1 MCSGRKTKPET
12 SPMTLNASK
21 GGPDMDD
28 NKNTEVENQ
37 TVNTNEE
44 QPKEA
49 GTDPKEDNK
58 LDGDKLVKKL
68 QKRIG
73 KEQNEK
79 HSLQDQLNK
88 ANAKIKELQSGKV
101 NKDSLDIEETMSK
114 ESEKDKEIASL
125 RAQIARRDNIKQT
138 DEVFKEAGLTVSGDV
153 LNMVVVD
160 DEKQTY
166 ANVQA
171 LIKYTNQIQS
181 GVKKDLLKGSTPR
194 TNGKP
199 TMTKDE
205 INKIKDP
212 IKRQQAI
219 ADNLSL
225 YQH

>member
-1 MCSGRKTKPET
+1 MRVKEVH
-12 SPMTLNASK
+12 N
-21 GGPDMDD
+21 MDE
-28 NKNTEVENQ
+28 NNNIEVQEPQ
-37 TVNTNEE
+37 VTD
-44 QPKEA
+44 QPKDT

-79 HSLQDQLNK
+79 HSLQEQLDK
-88 ANAKIKELQSGKV
+88 ANAKIKELQSGKA
-101 NKDSLDIEETMSK
+101 NKDSLDIEATMSK

-138 DEVFKEAGLTVSGDV
+138 DEVFKEAGLTVSDDV

-166 ANVQA
+166 TNVQA

>member
-1 MCSGRKTKPET
+1 
-12 SPMTLNASK
+12 
-21 GGPDMDD
+21 MDD

-44 QPKEA
+44 QPKDT

-79 HSLQDQLNK
+79 HSLQEQLDK

-101 NKDSLDIEETMSK
+101 NKDSLDIEATMSK

-138 DEVFKEAGLTVSGDV
+138 DEVFKEAGLTVSDDV

>member
-1 MCSGRKTKPET
+1 
-12 SPMTLNASK
+12 
-21 GGPDMDD
+21 MDE
-28 NKNTEVENQ
+28 NNNTEVQEPQ
-37 TVNTNEE
+37 VTD
-44 QPKEA
+44 QPKDT

-79 HSLQDQLNK
+79 HSLQERLDK
-88 ANAKIKELQSGKV
+88 ANAKIKELQSGKA
-101 NKDSLDIEETMSK
+101 NKDSLDIEATMSK

-138 DEVFKEAGLTVSGDV
+138 DEVFKEAGLTVSDDV

-199 TMTKDE
+199 ISALGGIIYGNRKYYY
-205 INKIKDP
+205 IKGFNCT
-212 IKRQQAI
+212 I
-219 ADNLSL
+219 
-225 YQH
+225 Y

>member
-1 MCSGRKTKPET
+1 
-12 SPMTLNASK
+12 
-21 GGPDMDD
+21 MDE
-28 NKNTEVENQ
+28 NNNTEVQEPQ
-37 TVNTNEE
+37 VTD
-44 QPKEA
+44 QPKDT

-79 HSLQDQLNK
+79 HSLQEQLDK
-88 ANAKIKELQSGKV
+88 ANAKIKELQSGKA
-101 NKDSLDIEETMSK
+101 NKDSLDIEATMSK

-138 DEVFKEAGLTVSGDV
+138 DEVFKEAGLTVSDDV

-225 YQH
+225 YQHQEE

>member
-1 MCSGRKTKPET
+1 
-12 SPMTLNASK
+12 MTLNASK

-28 NKNTEVENQ
+28 NKNAEVENQ

-44 QPKEA
+44 QPKDT

-79 HSLQDQLNK
+79 HSLQEQLDK

-101 NKDSLDIEETMSK
+101 NKDSLDIEATMSK

-138 DEVFKEAGLTVSGDV
+138 DEVFKEAGLTVSDDV

>member
-28 NKNTEVENQ
+28 NKNTEVQEPQ
-37 TVNTNEE
+37 VTDQLKDT
-44 QPKEA
+44 
-49 GTDPKEDNK
+49 GTDPKEDK
-58 LDGDKLVKKL
+58 QLDGDKLVKKL

-79 HSLQDQLNK
+79 HSLQDQLDK
-88 ANAKIKELQSGKV
+88 ANAKIKELQSGKA
-101 NKDSLDIEETMSK
+101 NKDSLDIEATMSK

-138 DEVFKEAGLTVSGDV
+138 DEVFKEAGLTVSDDV
-153 LNMVVVD
+153 LNMVVAD

>member
-1 MCSGRKTKPET
+1 
-12 SPMTLNASK
+12 
-21 GGPDMDD
+21 MDE
-28 NKNTEVENQ
+28 NNNTEVQEPQ
-37 TVNTNEE
+37 VTD
-44 QPKEA
+44 QPKDT

-79 HSLQDQLNK
+79 HSLQEQLDK
-88 ANAKIKELQSGKV
+88 ANAKIKELQSGKA
-101 NKDSLDIEETMSK
+101 NKDSLDIEATMSK
-114 ESEKDKEIASL
+114 KSEKDKEIASL

-138 DEVFKEAGLTVSGDV
+138 DEVFKEAGLTVSDDV